1 MKKGDEDVETR
12 EEEKRCIY
20 CNDMIDDF
28 MVSQYITRDS
38 PIPEN
43 AAIAICCLVEGNE
56 EGDLCSTCYDKSLE
70 LPKVQ
75 RKLKANLDDK

>member
-1 MKKGDEDVETR
+1 MKKGDEDVETK

-38 PIPEN
+38 PIPEK
-43 AAIAICCLVEGNE
+43 CGY
-56 EGDLCSTCYDKSLE
+56 CYLLFS
-70 LPKVQ
+70 
-75 RKLKANLDDK
+75 